1 MSSSKSFDREI
12 SLQLGPLRMDDVDSQ
27 GLVFGLKEQQQVD
40 NKLVHGVASYPKV
53 NKGYIYRVSGPDIPP

>member
-27 GLVFGLKEQQQVD
+27 GLVFGLKEKQQVD

-53 NKGYIYRVSGPDIPP
+53 N